1 MRSQVP
7 HLILLI
13 SILLPVDVLLSLVRT
28 KAVGHVRDVRRL
40 VVALSRARLGLYIFG
55 RQKLFENCHE
65 LEPAFKRL
73 LKYPTKL
80 WLKTGEMYPNTVRII
95 GAEAK
100 TDGEEE
106 AEASTKAGKKGGKK
120 DKKSTKKGKAG
131 KADAEAAGEE
141 ESKSGEASA
150 SKDYEIQDIDQ
161 MGEYV
166 FGMMKEQ
173 QQYAIQQQQA
183 YLQSISEPM
192 ETESVPAAG
201 TEGDGAMEVDQE

>member
-1 MRSQVP
+1 M
-7 HLILLI
+7 
-13 SILLPVDVLLSLVRT
+13 
-28 KAVGHVRDVRRL
+28 GHVRDVRRL

-73 LKYPTKL
+73 LKRPTKL
-80 WLKTGEMYPNTVRII
+80 WLKTGEMYPNTVRLI

-100 TDGEEE
+100 ADGEGESE
-106 AEASTKAGKKGGKK
+106 NGKKAV
-120 DKKSTKKGKAG
+120 KKSTKKDKKGAKKGKAG
-131 KADAEAAGEE
+131 NEEETAEEE
-141 ESKSGEASA
+141 ESAST

-183 YLQSISEPM
+183 YLQSFSAPM
-192 ETESVPAAG
+192 ETDSAPAAG
-201 TEGDGAMEVDQE
+201 SDVEQAEGAMEVDHE